1 MKLIRIN
8 KPSLRYINIPT
19 KYLYVLYAY
28 DNISVSGMYLD
39 LKELKRDFNEPIPRN
54 EINYKEYSDYT
65 VMCEFC
71 IDYNK
76 NQNNKE
82 YIMSKIIELLPEEFL

>member
-8 KPSLRYINIPT
+8 NPSLRYINIPT

-28 DNISVSGMYLD
+28 DNIIISGMYLD
-39 LKELKRDFNEPIPRN
+39 LKALRRGFEKPEPCRT
-54 EINYKEYSDYT
+54 INYKEYSEYT
-65 VMCEFC
+65 VMCEFS

-82 YIMSKIIELLPEEFL
+82 YIIGKIIELLPEEFL